1 MAFNFAAF
9 ASGLAEQVS
18 ESIDEDSKRVKLIM
32 DKAWDRHTDRYLAKR
47 DKEEA
52 KTELVEK
59 AIGRLSQLTN
69 GNVDQAAS
77 LYKKIG
83 NVEDANAFFT
93 NAQTLKSAGGDLSGY
108 IGQLP
113 DDYKDSGMSIKDY
126 AKAFQ
131 TDVSFESFQPE
142 LAGMITRPDAL
153 GGLGEKRVST
163 EFTRR
168 TQRLKESG
176 LLPAD
181 LRKADVTFVD
191 IGKVDVNSLAM
202 PKSNEAAKNI
212 LTQAYIKA
220 ESRGDEDGMNKAMD
234 GLRSLN
240 TIKNIAEGG
249 NEEIEKVKG
258 YQTDLNTFI
267 SQKIRLNAQK
277 LKENG
282 ILSFNEGKPDAILN
296 SELYKQFIDKELGG
310 YANNTYRKRLSGKS
324 LDLFNE
330 AYNNVISSFGVQVA
344 LDDTNKKNK
353 DITFN
358 KKGIPAK
365 LNDTIL
371 KDLIRQKG
379 ATVMIDS
386 LVAQGVDKAIAEQK
400 VFSLSTQSP
409 Q

>member
-212 LTQAYIKA
+212 LTQAYLKA

-282 ILSFNEGKPDAILN
+282 ILSFGDDGKPNTILN

-344 LDDTNKKNK
+344 LDDTNKKNQK
-353 DITFN
+353 DIKPEEKIITT
-358 KKGIPAK
+358 IPVP
-365 LNDTIL
+365 DTIL
-371 KDLIRQKG
+371 TRDIKRRG
-379 ATVMIDS
+379 AQAVIQQ
-386 LVAQGVDKAIAEQK
+386 LVERGVPKSVAEQK
-400 VFSLSTQSP
+400 VLSLS
-409 Q
+409 

>member
-1 MAFNFAAF
+1 
-9 ASGLAEQVS
+9 
-18 ESIDEDSKRVKLIM
+18 
-32 DKAWDRHTDRYLAKR
+32 
-47 DKEEA
+47 
-52 KTELVEK
+52 
-59 AIGRLSQLTN
+59 
-69 GNVDQAAS
+69 
-77 LYKKIG
+77 
-83 NVEDANAFFT
+83 
-93 NAQTLKSAGGDLSGY
+93 
-108 IGQLP
+108 
-113 DDYKDSGMSIKDY
+113 
-126 AKAFQ
+126 
-131 TDVSFESFQPE
+131 
-142 LAGMITRPDAL
+142 
-153 GGLGEKRVST
+153 
-163 EFTRR
+163 
-168 TQRLKESG
+168 
-176 LLPAD
+176 
-181 LRKADVTFVD
+181 
-191 IGKVDVNSLAM
+191 
-202 PKSNEAAKNI
+202 
-212 LTQAYIKA
+212 
-220 ESRGDEDGMNKAMD
+220 MD

>member
-310 YANNTYRKRLSGKS
+310 YANNTYRKRFSGKS

>member
-1 MAFNFAAF
+1 
-9 ASGLAEQVS
+9 
-18 ESIDEDSKRVKLIM
+18 
-32 DKAWDRHTDRYLAKR
+32 
-47 DKEEA
+47 
-52 KTELVEK
+52 
-59 AIGRLSQLTN
+59 
-69 GNVDQAAS
+69 
-77 LYKKIG
+77 
-83 NVEDANAFFT
+83 
-93 NAQTLKSAGGDLSGY
+93 
-108 IGQLP
+108 
-113 DDYKDSGMSIKDY
+113 MSIKDY

>member
-1 MAFNFAAF
+1 MKFDFGAVVGGF
-9 ASGLAEQVS
+9 AEQVA
-18 ESIDEDSKRVKLIM
+18 EDIQEDSKRVKLIM
-32 DKAWDRHTDRYLAKR
+32 DKAWDRHTERYLAKR

-59 AIGRLSQLTN
+59 AISRLAQLTN

-93 NAQTLKSAGGDLSGY
+93 NAQTIKSAGGDLSGY

-113 DDYKDSGMSIKDY
+113 EDYKDSGISIKDY

-131 TDVSFESFQPE
+131 TDISFESFQPE
-142 LAGMITRPDAL
+142 LAGLITRPDAL
-153 GGLGEKRVST
+153 GGLGTKRVSAD
-163 EFTRR
+163 FVRR
-168 TQRLKESG
+168 NESLKKAG
-176 LLPAD
+176 ALPSD
-181 LRKADVTFVD
+181 LRKADITFVD
-191 IGKVDVNSLAM
+191 IGKVDVNSLSM

-212 LTQAYIKA
+212 LTQTYLKA
-220 ESRGDEDGMNKAMD
+220 ESRGDEDGMNKALD

-282 ILSFNEGKPDAILN
+282 ILSFSDGKPDAILN

-344 LDDTNKKNK
+344 LNDSNKKNTENIK
-353 DITFN
+353 PQEKIITTIPVPDSILSRDIKRRGAESVI
-358 KKGIPAK
+358 KK
-365 LNDTIL
+365 
-371 KDLIRQKG
+371 
-379 ATVMIDS
+379 
-386 LVAQGVDKAIAEQK
+386 LVEQGVPQSVAEQK
-400 VFSLSTQSP
+400 VLSLS
-409 Q
+409 